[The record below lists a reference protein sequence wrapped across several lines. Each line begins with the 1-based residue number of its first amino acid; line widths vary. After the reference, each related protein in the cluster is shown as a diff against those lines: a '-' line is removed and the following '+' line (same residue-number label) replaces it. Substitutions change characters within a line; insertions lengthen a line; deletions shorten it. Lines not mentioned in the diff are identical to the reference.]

1 MLKYSLMFS
10 LLYLL
15 RDSEYLWSVLI
26 SAFFISLTV
35 HLWFGYKTKVW
46 TTALGNVNKL

>member
-1 MLKYSLMFS
+1 MEVAFSKAGQPVWFRMLKYSLMFS

-35 HLWFGYKTKVW
+35 HL
-46 TTALGNVNKL
+46 